1 MIAGRFAFQGAS
13 DYMTWQKIKKLEYD
27 FPPGFDEQ
35 AKDLVQKL
43 LVCAPVL
50 MTCSLISSS
59 YVHTGP

>member
-27 FPPGFDEQ
+27 FPDGFNDQ

-43 LVCAPVL
+43 LVRFPVSEL
-50 MTCSLISSS
+50 YII
-59 YVHTGP
+59 